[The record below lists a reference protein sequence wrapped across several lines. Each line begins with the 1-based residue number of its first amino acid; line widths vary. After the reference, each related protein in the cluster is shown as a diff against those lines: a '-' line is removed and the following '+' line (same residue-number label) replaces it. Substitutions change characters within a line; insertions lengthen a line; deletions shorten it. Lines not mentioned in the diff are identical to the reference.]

1 MPELPEVETVR
12 SGLEKWVLGWKISKV
27 DVLHS
32 RAVRN
37 NTTYDLKKVLPGR
50 KIVKVDRRGKYMW
63 LLLDNDQALIIHL
76 GMSGQVLLPSSK
88 EAPHRHLRIR
98 LSIS

>member
-12 SGLEKWVLGWKISKV
+12 SGLEKWVIGWKISKV
-27 DVLHS
+27 DILHQ

-37 NTTYDLKKVLPGR
+37 NTTYDLRKVLPGR

-63 LLLDNDQALIIHL
+63 LLLDNDQA
-76 GMSGQVLLPSSK
+76 
-88 EAPHRHLRIR
+88 
-98 LSIS
+98 